1 MERTCTIEIPSDELA
16 NNNGMKD
23 LAALFGKGNT
33 VTITFNITN
42 WEREPAEPAVGF
54 FNDFYYATDVEIT
67 DIEVS
72 DEDGHLDNY
81 IVDMVEKGIIDI
93 LKECCIEECN
103 NNPEWVEKEVDAETD
118 RRYDSMMEDR
128 WERDHG
134 GDY

>member
-16 NNNGMKD
+16 NSNGMKD

-42 WEREPAEPAVGF
+42 WECEPAEPAVGF

-81 IVDMVEKGIIDI
+81 IVDMMEKGIIDI